1 MKKFKVILA
10 AIVISLPFL
19 SFGQT
24 DEIKRLYDKYGAN
37 EDVVYLSFNSNML
50 GFLDM
55 DDSPES
61 NELFSKINTFS
72 LLTLPMVNLK
82 SSDLKEIKAMFE
94 DKSLETVMSVREGKD
109 NFRVVISES
118 DDIVNRFMLLVENDE
133 EFVIINFNGRIPRSV
148 WENAQGKVDFAE
160 IGKSQK

>member
-82 SSDLKEIKAMFE
+82 SSDLKEIKSMFE